1 MLEFEIEIKIADKP
15 VIFQVEVLDPW
26 PDPEGFVRYAV
37 CGDERLSVIAVDK
50 SYWEM
55 PFIMMEADAWDYL
68 EKVLYPEPGR
78 VYSEDF
84 VFTPEELE
92 AMRLAIG
99 KYLMSIKA

>member
-1 MLEFEIEIKIADKP
+1 MRAFEIEIRTADKP
-15 VIFQVEVLDPW
+15 LIIKVEEIDPW
-26 PDPEGFVRYAV
+26 PDPEGFVRFAV
-37 CGDERLSVIAVDK
+37 CGDERRSVIAVDK

-55 PFIMMEADAWDYL
+55 PFIMTEEDAWDYL

-92 AMRLAIG
+92 AIRLAIG